1 MRAPSFSSERARV
14 GRRDLCVS
22 HDGPAKECAFSLALQ
37 GGEAS
42 GLAICTQAASHHF
55 GGHCLGK
62 KKSNQ
67 DQYKKTVGNV
77 MTCPCPEPRQE
88 QSTPVSRALAVAEG
102 GKVRSPAVWGAW
114 RCPCGS
120 QPGTRRQERGFRTT

>member
-1 MRAPSFSSERARV
+1 MRVLSFSSERAGV

-22 HDGPAKECAFSLALQ
+22 HDGSAKECAFSLALQ

-62 KKSNQ
+62 KKT
-67 DQYKKTVGNV
+67 KIKTN
-77 MTCPCPEPRQE
+77 
-88 QSTPVSRALAVAEG
+88 
-102 GKVRSPAVWGAW
+102 
-114 RCPCGS
+114 
-120 QPGTRRQERGFRTT
+120 TRKQLEML